1 MSEELPMPTPR
12 SLRRP
17 LLVAAAVLAGAGTT
31 LALVPSASADSSLRF
46 STVKVAENSTE
57 LDGGPVGFSAGDG
70 EIFVDDV
77 QRRGRSIGSSAGSC
91 TLALVSDARL
101 VGLCSATITL
111 SDGSLT
117 THGVFDEDPSQ
128 GPAGL
133 RWAVTGGTGRYAGA
147 SGEAVGAFRP
157 DSDVVDWEI
166 RLH

>member
-1 MSEELPMPTPR
+1 MTTSS

-17 LLVAAAVLAGAGTT
+17 LFAAAAVLVGAGTA
-31 LALVPSASADSSLRF
+31 LAVVPSASADSPLRF

-57 LDGGPVGFSAGDG
+57 FDGGPAGFSAGDG

-91 TLALVSDARL
+91 TLALVSEARL
-101 VGLCSATITL
+101 VGLCSATLTL
-111 SDGSLT
+111 TEGSLT
-117 THGVFDEDPSQ
+117 TQGIFDEDPSQ

-147 SGEAVGAFRP
+147 AGEAVGTFRP
-157 DSDVVDWEI
+157 DSDVIDWEI
-166 RLH
+166 RLD